1 MTFAPSNQLS
11 NIAKR
16 IEDIHRSPTL
26 PTSPRCSTHVDD
38 ALTVSST
45 NTIRSRLHNSLK
57 CPPKCECRCHHPS
70 MVKLVSGWLA
80 YYIGQVSISKRFLHP
95 TFSPWSLC
103 NVSTC
108 RGDLHRA
115 ITLQWDSPLRLLNG
129 LLQYSKDRRIHF
141 SLGAPRVV
149 PYNSPLF
156 NAVWSGNYH
165 TIRDL
170 FATGQASI
178 WDYDIHGL
186 PVFSVS

>member
-1 MTFAPSNQLS
+1 M
-11 NIAKR
+11 
-16 IEDIHRSPTL
+16 
-26 PTSPRCSTHVDD
+26 DD
-38 ALTVSST
+38 ALTFSLTSPT
-45 NTIRSRLHNSLK
+45 RSRLNHPLK
-57 CPPKCECRCHHPS
+57 CPPRCECRCHHPS
-70 MVKLVSGWLA
+70 MIKLIPGRLT
-80 YYIGQVSISKRFLHP
+80 YYIGQVSISKRLLHP

-129 LLQYSKDRRIHF
+129 LLQYSKDSRIHF

-156 NAVWSGNYH
+156 IAIWRGDFH

-170 FATGQASI
+170 FATGRASI
-178 WDYDIHGL
+178 WDYDINGL
-186 PVFSVS
+186 PVFCVSWFLD